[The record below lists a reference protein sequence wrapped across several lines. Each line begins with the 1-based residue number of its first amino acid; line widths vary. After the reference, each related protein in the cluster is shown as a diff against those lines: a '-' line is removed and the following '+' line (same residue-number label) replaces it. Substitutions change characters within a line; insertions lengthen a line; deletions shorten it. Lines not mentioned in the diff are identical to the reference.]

1 MMNVLVLGDEHSYGC
16 GLRAGQL
23 SYVGHLI
30 RQVSRAGQSIQ
41 VEVHM
46 PPTACCLVNTL
57 SQLPLHQYD
66 LILVQTER
74 IADELKNPINWPGV
88 TWPLIWPGRTP
99 VPLTELLTRLRPF
112 RHTVVLL
119 TPLPHPNRAIRERR
133 TKLRKLLMRKADRQM
148 FSLFDTSERLLPRP
162 EYFIGN
168 GSSMLSAT
176 SHELLGRSLYA
187 FYQSAP
193 TIVTVQ
199 PIRRG

>member
-1 MMNVLVLGDEHSYGC
+1 MNVLIIGDEHSYGC

-30 RQVSRAGQSIQ
+30 RQVSRTGQSIR
-41 VEVHM
+41 VEVHT
-46 PPTACCLVNTL
+46 PSTTGCILNTL
-57 SQLPLHQYD
+57 NQLSLHQYD
-66 LILVQTER
+66 LILVQTEYF
-74 IADELKNPINWPGV
+74 ADELGSPLAWLGV
-88 TWPLIWPGRTP
+88 PATT
-99 VPLTELLTRLRPF
+99 TALLARLRPF

-119 TPLPHPNRAIRERR
+119 TPLPHLQWAVRQRRKRLRTLLLRE
-133 TKLRKLLMRKADRQM
+133 AYRQM
-148 FSLFDTSERLLPRP
+148 FSLFDTSGLLLSRP
-162 EYFIGN
+162 EYFLDHDPLVLNAI
-168 GSSMLSAT
+168 